1 MIDKLINQGLCKSL
15 YQTQNWNINIHVED
29 FCTGFIWAV
38 KGQAEKEYWIG
49 FAYLCFCI
57 CVCFISCYFYC
68 SIISWGYLY
77 WLSPEGVKAKMSYS
91 PISGC

>member
-1 MIDKLINQGLCKSL
+1 MNQGLCKSL
-15 YQTQNWNINIHVED
+15 YQQCFLCQRIINTNGKDICSE
-29 FCTGFIWAV
+29 FIWAV